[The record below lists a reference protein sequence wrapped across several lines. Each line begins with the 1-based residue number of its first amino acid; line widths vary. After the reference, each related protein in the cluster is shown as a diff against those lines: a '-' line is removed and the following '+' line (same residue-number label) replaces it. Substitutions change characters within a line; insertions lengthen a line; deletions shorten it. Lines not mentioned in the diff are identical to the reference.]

1 MSPAVKPIPEGMHA
15 ITPHLVVKGAAK
27 AIDFY
32 KRAFGAQELGRHATP
47 DGRLM
52 HAAIKIGDSH
62 IFLADEF
69 PEMGGGKAP
78 SGGSSPVSL
87 HLYVEDADKVFN
99 QAVSAGAKVTMPI
112 QNVFWGDRYGQVTDP
127 FGHSWSVAS
136 RIEIVTPEEMNRRA
150 EAMFSQP
157 AGR

>member
-1 MSPAVKPIPEGMHA
+1 MSPAVKPVPEGMHTV
-15 ITPHLVVKGAAK
+15 TPHLVINGAAK

-52 HAAIKIGDSH
+52 HAAIKIGDSV

-69 PEMGGGKAP
+69 PEMGSNAP
-78 SGGSSPVSL
+78 SPGQCSVSL

-99 QAVSAGAKVTMPI
+99 QAVSTGAKSTMPI

-127 FGHSWSVAS
+127 FGHCWSVAS
-136 RIEIVTPEEMNRRA
+136 RVEIVPPEEMKRRG

-157 AGR
+157 AAR

>member
-1 MSPAVKPIPEGMHA
+1 MSPAVKPIPEGMHS
-15 ITPHLVVKGAAK
+15 ITPHLVVNGASK

-32 KRAFGAQELGRHATP
+32 KSAFGAQELGRHATP

-52 HAAIKIGDSH
+52 HAALKIGDSH

-69 PEMGGGKAP
+69 PEMGGGKSP
-78 SGGSSPVSL
+78 SAGGCPVSL
-87 HLYVEDADKVFN
+87 HLYVEDADRVFN
-99 QAVSAGAKVTMPI
+99 QAVSTGAKATMPL
-112 QNVFWGDRYGQVTDP
+112 QNMFWGDRYGQVTDP
-127 FGHSWSVAS
+127 FGHCWSIAS
-136 RIEIVTPEEMNRRA
+136 RVEIVTPEEMKSRA

>member
-1 MSPAVKPIPEGMHA
+1 MSPAVKPIPEGMHTV
-15 ITPHLVVKGAAK
+15 TPHLVINGAAK

-32 KRAFGAQELGRHATP
+32 KRAFDAEEIGRHPTP

-69 PEMGGGKAP
+69 PEWGSKAP
-78 SGGSSPVSL
+78 AGGPSPVVL

-99 QAVSAGAKVTMPI
+99 QAVSAGAKSTMPI
-112 QNVFWGDRYGQVTDP
+112 QNPFWGDRYGQVADP
-127 FGHSWSVAS
+127 FGHSWSVAT
-136 RIEIVTPEEMNRRA
+136 RIENVSPEEMKRRA

-157 AGR
+157 AAR